1 MRSQCVSLQVAAAL
15 ALAVLTLVR
24 AAPNMRELHAGMSSA
39 ALPAQPAVNQTPGLA
54 PYVKWSP
61 RETSSI
67 SDLRSR
73 FKEDLGLDV
82 PEEDV
87 AFLAHGA
94 RYALSADDVEDEKLT
109 ANLDELRLS
118 LTSPGLHHAVPP
130 FPIEDVEHEADVDAV
145 PSSGPARPQGLLP

>member
-1 MRSQCVSLQVAAAL
+1 MRSPCVSLQVTVAL
-15 ALAVLTLVR
+15 ALAALALVR
-24 AAPNMRELHAGMSSA
+24 AAPGLRNRHAGTSSTV
-39 ALPAQPAVNQTPGLA
+39 QPAVNQTPGPA
-54 PYVKWSP
+54 PYVKMSSSEMP
-61 RETSSI
+61 SI
-67 SDLRSR
+67 SNLRSH

-109 ANLDELRLS
+109 ANLDELRLG

-130 FPIEDVEHEADVDAV
+130 FPIENVEQETDVDAV
-145 PSSGPARPQGLLP
+145 PFSGPAKPQWEGLLP